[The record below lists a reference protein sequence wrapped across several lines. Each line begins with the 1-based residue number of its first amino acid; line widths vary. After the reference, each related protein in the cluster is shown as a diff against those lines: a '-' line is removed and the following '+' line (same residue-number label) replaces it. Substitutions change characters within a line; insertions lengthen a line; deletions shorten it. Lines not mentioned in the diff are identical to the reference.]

1 MLWSNFIYSIIK
13 VVAYEAL
20 VSVCCIYNY
29 DGASY
34 AGECS
39 ELSLL

>member
-13 VVAYEAL
+13 VVACENL
-20 VSVCCIYNY
+20 VSASYLYVY
-29 DGASY
+29 DGASRT
-34 AGECS
+34 GECS